1 MYSKKVKSRPY
12 DHVSA
17 AVKAVA
23 KPLLETGDEYHVGH
37 TARLARTL
45 EVLYGEGVV
54 EGGRILELGTT
65 GFFPIAVES
74 LFSGVTI
81 DVTNYDNAWTLVES
95 FVKDP
100 VSQVVYELAGQSATA
115 TAFAI
120 DLEYD
125 VIPAEDE
132 TYDVVLCCE
141 VLEHM
146 EIDPMH
152 MISEANRVLK
162 TGGKLIVTTP
172 NILSS
177 QAWAKMLAGYAPHF
191 YMQYHKSREYHRHNY
206 EYGVKEVRN
215 VLTSAGFDSNIWT
228 EDLFEDGRPAVI
240 KSLTD
245 AGFSIENTGDNI
257 IAVAT
262 KVSGV
267 VERFP
272 SGLYV

>member
-1 MYSKKVKSRPY
+1 MKSRPY
-12 DHVSA
+12 DQVSD
-17 AVKAVA
+17 AVRAVA
-23 KPLLETGDEYHVGH
+23 KPLLAAGDDYHVIH
-37 TARLARTL
+37 TARLAHTL
-45 EVLYGEGVV
+45 EVLYREGVA
-54 EGGRILELGTT
+54 EGGRVLELGTT
-65 GFFPIAVES
+65 GFFPIAVKS
-74 LFSGVTI
+74 LFPGVAI
-81 DVTNYDNAWTLVES
+81 DVTNFDGAWALIES

-100 VSQVVYELAGQSATA
+100 VSQVVYELAGQSAA
-115 TAFAI
+115 VTAFAI

-152 MISEANRVLK
+152 MLSEVNRVLK

-177 QAWAKMLAGYAPHF
+177 HAWAKMLAGVEPYF
-191 YMQYHKSREYHRHNY
+191 FMQYHKSREYHRHNY
-206 EYGVKEVRN
+206 EYSANGVRN
-215 VLTSAGFDSNIWT
+215 ILVSAGFDPKIWT

-240 KSLTD
+240 KSLKD
-245 AGFSIENTGDNI
+245 AGFKIAEAGDNI

-267 VERFP
+267 IDRFP
-272 SGLYV
+272 YGLYV

>member
-12 DHVSA
+12 DQVSA

-23 KPLLETGDEYHVGH
+23 KPLLETGDEYHIGH

-74 LFSGVTI
+74 LFPGVTI
-81 DVTNYDNAWTLVES
+81 DVTNYDNAWTPTV
-95 FVKDP
+95 
-100 VSQVVYELAGQSATA
+100 

-125 VIPAEDE
+125 EIPAEDE
-132 TYDVVLCCE
+132 TYDIVLCCE

-152 MISEANRVLK
+152 MLSEVNRVLK
-162 TGGKLIVTTP
+162 IGGKLIVTTP

-206 EYGVKEVRN
+206 EYGVREVRN

-245 AGFSIENTGDNI
+245 AGFNIENTGDNI